1 MTVRPEPDLGSS
13 SSEQTPA
20 DRRLSQGVS
29 RRVGLPRLAAWGAV
43 NHRLPARV
51 LVTGTSVGLFALLAF
66 GTVHALLIT
75 PIWTRLLGGA
85 PFALVAGIALA
96 CAFEELHRSRGW
108 QTVRDGARF
117 GGVMFGA
124 LLPATAFDTALRL
137 IGADRNGWLTTAADF
152 ALALL
157 AGAAAGWILTR
168 SRRATLACGTAAIA
182 LSCATAGPHC

>member
-1 MTVRPEPDLGSS
+1 M
-13 SSEQTPA
+13 
-20 DRRLSQGVS
+20 
-29 RRVGLPRLAAWGAV
+29 
-43 NHRLPARV
+43 
-51 LVTGTSVGLFALLAF
+51 GLFALLAF

-182 LSCATAGPHC
+182 LSCATAGPLPLAQSARGAQLALAIAPICLAAGATLAPLRRQLTRRETR